1 LIRYFKVQEEE
12 ERMRRIVR
20 LLKMEHIDLNKVR
33 VIGSTGS
40 KSRAIAR
47 IWPIPRAVSYAFDL
61 GTLYTIELI
70 WERYYMLGDDDKDK
84 VMIHELLH
92 IPGKFSGGLR
102 PHGKKVNQ
110 REVNKLFR
118 QLKESKDLP

>member
-1 LIRYFKVQEEE
+1 MIRYFEVQEEE

-20 LLKMEHIDLNKVR
+20 LLKMEYIDPRKVR
-33 VIGSTGS
+33 VVGSLGS
-40 KSRAIAR
+40 KGRAIAR
-47 IWPIPRAVSYAFDL
+47 IWSVPRAVSFGFGL
-61 GTLYTIELI
+61 GTLYAIELV
-70 WERYYMLGDDDKDK
+70 WERYSLLNDDTKDK

-92 IPGKFSGGLR
+92 IPSKFSGGLR

-118 QLKESKDLP
+118 KMKEMKG

>member
-1 LIRYFKVQEEE
+1 MDNVDL
-12 ERMRRIVR
+12 ER
-20 LLKMEHIDLNKVR
+20 VR
-33 VIGSTGS
+33 VVGSLGS
-40 KSRAIAR
+40 KGRAIAR
-47 IWPIPRAVSYAFDL
+47 IWPIPRAVSFGFNL

-70 WERYYMLGDDDKDK
+70 WERYSLLDDDSRNK

-118 QLKESKDLP
+118 KMREKEEKEESGSP